1 MRMKVNTT
9 HIEATIDEDFGTGA
23 RARRSDASPA
33 RWLVPGGLAL
43 VAACGST
50 TPSGGTPDAGS
61 SGAGATLSFQP
72 SNVSLAEIAAVTA
85 QAQAENESGAC
96 SIQTDAASPAQDCFS
111 SPIEAVTQPDGS
123 TVNLVVVQ
131 SLAVQSTGVITV
143 TGGVPLVLVSLSDA
157 TLFGA
162 IVASSAGLSVG
173 PGGAGPAASNA
184 NGMGGGGGAAGSG
197 SADVGG
203 SGGSYCGLG
212 GLGGGQT
219 AVGLAYGNAAVRPPL
234 VGGSAGGGGT
244 VGSGAGG
251 GAIQITAADTLTLN
265 SGGSITVG
273 GQGGPISG
281 LASDQNAGGG
291 GSGGAIL
298 LEATAVTVAG
308 TLAANGGGGGGDYS
322 GNGGADATADA
333 TPAAGGTASGS
344 GAAGGNGGAAST
356 INGSP
361 GQSVAMTNS
370 GGGGG
375 GTGRIRLNSAGGTA
389 TVSGILS
396 PSAGHILHDA
406 GRPADRC
413 RRSSDHDRTGPL
425 RCRRRVTSSSVT
437 GRRIASLPQ
446 RTLLVAPGRLGRAG
460 RRARPRATR
469 SGRHGTTRPPARPGR
484 RVAVAGDN
492 QRPCRDDPE
501 LFGREVHVGRVAGE
515 VRGEAPEPRDVSSP

>member
-219 AVGLAYGNAAVRPPL
+219 AVGSAYGNAAVRPL

-396 PSAGHILHDA
+396 PSADTSCMTQGDLRTDA
-406 GRPADRC
+406 D
-413 RRSSDHDRTGPL
+413 GP
-425 RCRRRVTSSSVT
+425 
-437 GRRIASLPQ
+437 
-446 RTLLVAPGRLGRAG
+446 
-460 RRARPRATR
+460 
-469 SGRHGTTRPPARPGR
+469 
-484 RVAVAGDN
+484 
-492 QRPCRDDPE
+492 
-501 LFGREVHVGRVAGE
+501 
-515 VRGEAPEPRDVSSP
+515 